1 MGLFD
6 LFKKKTPAS
15 QMRLNHEAIRV
26 QRDLEIVNE
35 SASIVNST
43 VDPSVFF
50 SRYQL
55 ITDKLYD
62 LSCVQPYVSFRGEQ
76 PKEALMRTERQK
88 HSQISLF
95 LARYFERLSQELEKL
110 KSPEAKI
117 RKADKF
123 LWALEKYNYELI
135 EHQQQIQTSFFSLTG
150 LPLISDIEKQH
161 FDNLETIKAQY
172 SVLYN
177 LDRFHSPEMDNLI
190 LLCIQDISLAE
201 RLGNYWKYAWK
212 ELPQYETFKRLAII
226 YEKRKEYPL
235 AIDVCVSAIHL
246 GYIKDGS
253 DGQMYGR
260 LAKLLRK
267 SGIKPSSKIEKLLAE
282 NK

>member
-1 MGLFD
+1 MGLLDF
-6 LFKKKTPAS
+6 FRKKKPAS
-15 QMRLNHEAIRV
+15 QALFNRETAYA
-26 QRDLEIVNE
+26 QRNLEIINE
-35 SASIVNST
+35 SAAIVNST

-55 ITDKLYD
+55 ILDKLYD
-62 LSCVQPYVSFRGEQ
+62 LSCAQSYVSFKGEK
-76 PKEALMRTERQK
+76 PKSALLRAQAQRSSET
-88 HSQISLF
+88 SLF
-95 LARYFERLSQELEKL
+95 LDRYFERLNHELEKL
-110 KSPEAKI
+110 KNPESKI

-123 LWALEKYNYELI
+123 LWALEEYEYELSD
-135 EHQQQIQTSFFSLTG
+135 HQQKIQDSFFSLTG
-150 LPLISDIEKQH
+150 LPLIKDIEKQH
-161 FDNLETIKAQY
+161 FNNLEIIKAQY

-190 LLCIQDISLAE
+190 SLCIQDISLAK
-201 RLGNYWKYAWK
+201 RLGDYWKYAWK

-226 YEKRKEYPL
+226 YEKRGEYAL
-235 AIDVCVSAIHL
+235 AIEVCVSAIQL

-267 SGIKPSSKIEKLLAE
+267 SGIKPTQKIEKLLAE
-282 NK
+282 KM